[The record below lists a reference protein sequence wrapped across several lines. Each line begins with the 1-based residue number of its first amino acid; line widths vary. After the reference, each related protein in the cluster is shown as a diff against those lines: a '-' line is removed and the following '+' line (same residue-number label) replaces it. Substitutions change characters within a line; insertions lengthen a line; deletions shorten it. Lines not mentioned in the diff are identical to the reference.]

1 MIKRIKKQEVKRVIV
16 EYFHQHGY
24 APSYREIGDA
34 LGIKSTSNV
43 SDWLSKL
50 FIDNT
55 IVSDAPEGTPR
66 AFRLNGEWQEY
77 FTEMAK
83 GYTCTACGHS
93 NNDMTRFCPFCGSI
107 MSNSWG
113 R

>member
-1 MIKRIKKQEVKRVIV
+1 MRSRIKKQDVKQMIV
-16 EYFHQHGY
+16 RYFHEHGY
-24 APSYREIGDA
+24 APSYREIGDE

-55 IVSDAPEGTPR
+55 IISDAPEGTPR
-66 AFRLNGEWQEY
+66 AFRLCADWHEY
-77 FTEMAK
+77 FTEMTR
-83 GYTCTACGHS
+83 GYVCTACEHP
-93 NNDMTRFCPFCGSI
+93 NDEMTAYCPYCGSK
-107 MSNSWG
+107 MANYWG